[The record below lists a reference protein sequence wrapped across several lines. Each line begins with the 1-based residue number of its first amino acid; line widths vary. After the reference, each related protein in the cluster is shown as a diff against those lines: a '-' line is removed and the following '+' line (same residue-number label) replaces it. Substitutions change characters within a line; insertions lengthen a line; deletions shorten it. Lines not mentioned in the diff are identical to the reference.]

1 MNKWYIGEGPDNDV
15 AVSVRIRLAR
25 NLVGY
30 PFPSRLDVGAKKQI
44 DELVKAALTDDSLK
58 TEEFQYVEMDKLS
71 DIEAYSMVERH
82 LISPDFAERRQGR
95 ALLFLKDESVSI
107 MLNEEDHL
115 RLQVMSA
122 GLSLEEAYTL
132 AEKIDRILDS
142 KLNFAFD
149 ERLGYLTQCPT
160 NLGTGMRAS
169 IMLHLPA
176 LEACGAINMLGT
188 TVSKIGLTLRGTF
201 GEGST
206 AKGAMYQLSNQV
218 TLGISERAAIDNLKS
233 ITEQVMEKER
243 TARKNFLPLEE
254 LEDKVWRAY
263 GILKMARLLSGEEFM
278 DYISTVRLG
287 VCLSIL
293 ETVKIKTINELIM
306 TTGAATLQLKAGE
319 SLNSGSRDRQRAE
332 LVRKKL

>member
-1 MNKWYIGEGPDNDV
+1 
-15 AVSVRIRLAR
+15 
-25 NLVGY
+25 
-30 PFPSRLDVGAKKQI
+30 
-44 DELVKAALTDDSLK
+44 
-58 TEEFQYVEMDKLS
+58 
-71 DIEAYSMVERH
+71 
-82 LISPDFAERRQGR
+82 
-95 ALLFLKDESVSI
+95 
-107 MLNEEDHL
+107 
-115 RLQVMSA
+115 
-122 GLSLEEAYTL
+122 
-132 AEKIDRILDS
+132 
-142 KLNFAFD
+142 
-149 ERLGYLTQCPT
+149 
-160 NLGTGMRAS
+160 
-169 IMLHLPA
+169 
-176 LEACGAINMLGT
+176 
-188 TVSKIGLTLRGTF
+188 
-201 GEGST
+201 
-206 AKGAMYQLSNQV
+206 NQV

-319 SLNSGSRDRQRAE
+319 SLNSGSRDKQRAE